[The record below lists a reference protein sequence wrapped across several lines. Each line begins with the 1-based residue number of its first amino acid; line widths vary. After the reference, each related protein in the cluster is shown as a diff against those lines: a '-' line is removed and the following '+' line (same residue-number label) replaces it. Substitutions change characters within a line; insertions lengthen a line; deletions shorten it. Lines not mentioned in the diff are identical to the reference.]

1 MEDFLQFN
9 LPTFLQSALDKLGY
23 AKPTIIQQK
32 AIPIVLEGKDVLA
45 TAQTGTGKTGAFL
58 IPLLTYLTNNPSAT
72 ALILSPTRELSQ
84 QIYGVALSMI
94 TANKALKASLL
105 IGGESIHKQ
114 IFQLKNNPRLIIGTP
129 GRVTDHINRG
139 NLNLDQTSFVVL
151 DETDKMMDMGFG
163 VQIDEIFKYL
173 PEKRQIVLFSAT
185 LPKSILKIANNYLK
199 NPIRVESGEVNTVS
213 VNITQ
218 KTIETKNKHLELV
231 NFLEAHKG
239 AVIIFV
245 KTQQKTFEIATKLRD
260 LEYKVNFIHGGLKQN
275 NRNNVIKSFR
285 DKKFDILVATD
296 VASRGLDIPHIEYV
310 INYDLPENPED
321 YVHRIGRVGRGD
333 KTGEAISL
341 LSDGDKY
348 LWRNIQ
354 KFLNA
359 EEVDESYKQQY
370 NKKSSGRGNSRGG
383 FGGGSRDGNSRGGFG
398 GGSRDG
404 NSRGG
409 FGGGSRDGN
418 SRGGF
423 GGGSRDGNSRGGFGG
438 GSRDG
443 NSRGGFG
450 GASRDGGSRDGNSAG
465 NRSDGNFESPRNFN
479 RDDSQQAP
487 RRSNY
492 NPQDNFNDRGRNEGF
507 RDENSNEK
515 PKRSFF
521 SNNNEGNS
529 KDRDNNTSSFKKR
542 LFDKGDKNDNRE
554 EAKPKGFFQSKRE
567 SLFKSKD

>member
-23 AKPTIIQQK
+23 AKPTVIQQK

-94 TANKALKASLL
+94 TTNKALKASLL

-129 GRVTDHINRG
+129 GRVTDHIDRG
-139 NLNLDQTSFVVL
+139 NLNLDKTSFVVL

-163 VQIDEIFKYL
+163 IQIDEIFKYL

-199 NPIRVESGEVNTVS
+199 NPVRVESGEVNTVS
-213 VNITQ
+213 LNITQ
-218 KTIETKNKHLELV
+218 KTIETKNKHLELI
-231 NFLEAHKG
+231 NFLESHKG

-245 KTQQKTFEIATKLRD
+245 KTQQKTFEIASKLRD

-296 VASRGLDIPHIEYV
+296 VASRGLDISHIEYV

-341 LSDGDKY
+341 LSDGDKH

-370 NKKSSGRGNSRGG
+370 NKKSSGNRGGFGGNRGGGNSRGG
-383 FGGGSRDGNSRGGFG
+383 REGSLSGNRGGGNSRGGREGGFGGNRSGGNRDGNSRGGFS
-398 GGSRDG
+398 SR
-404 NSRGG
+404 NSNGENTSQN
-409 FGGGSRDGN
+409 F
-418 SRGGF
+418 
-423 GGGSRDGNSRGGFGG
+423 
-438 GSRDG
+438 
-443 NSRGGFG
+443 
-450 GASRDGGSRDGNSAG
+450 
-465 NRSDGNFESPRNFN
+465 NREDTQRSPRN
-479 RDDSQQAP
+479 S
-487 RRSNY
+487 SY

-507 RDENSNEK
+507 RNENSNK
-515 PKRSFF
+515 PKRAFF
-521 SNNNEGNS
+521 SKSNEGNFRE
-529 KDRDNNTSSFKKR
+529 KDNNGSSFTKR
-542 LFDKGDKNDNRE
+542 FFEKGDKNENRGE
-554 EAKPKGFFQSKRE
+554 SKPKGFFQSKRE
-567 SLFKSKD
+567 SLFKSRD